1 MGIDVPVGSQGSKV
15 PTWVSD
21 LPPED
26 LEFIRQ
32 FVLQSG
38 SLKALAEMYRISYP
52 TIRQR
57 LDRLIARLQ
66 TSEKL
71 ADTDPLTRKIR
82 GFVADGSID
91 PAVGKTLLT
100 TYAQLKAE
108 ATQ

>member
-1 MGIDVPVGSQGSKV
+1 MSLGSDQSGVPA
-15 PTWVSD
+15 WVSD

-26 LEFIRQ
+26 LEFVRR

-38 SLKALAEMYRISYP
+38 SLKALAEVYRISYP

-66 TSEKL
+66 TSETL
-71 ADTDPLTRKIR
+71 TETDPLTRKIR

-91 PAVGKTLLT
+91 PAVGKILLNT
-100 TYAQLKAE
+100 SAQLKAE
-108 ATQ
+108 GGQ

>member
-1 MGIDVPVGSQGSKV
+1 VGSQEPDV
-15 PTWVSD
+15 PAWISD
-21 LPPED
+21 LPPQD
-26 LEFIRQ
+26 LEFVRR

-38 SLKALAEMYRISYP
+38 SLNALAELYRISYP

-66 TSEKL
+66 TSENL

-108 ATQ
+108 AAQ